1 MQNELIPAKADFK
14 QVASDIVN
22 NMEAWRTDS
31 QAKTEATFTRLVANM
46 NKKADERANSDSSN
60 SNSSSRGYGQ
70 GRRMGD

>member
-1 MQNELIPAKADFK
+1 MQSELIPAKADFK
-14 QVASDIVN
+14 QVANDIVN

-46 NKKADERANSDSSN
+46 NKKADERANSDGSN